1 MKIACVLDRG
11 FEDSE
16 FEKPYNAFKEAGHE
30 VVIIGHE
37 AGKEITGSKGRVTTK
52 TEKGIDDV
60 QPEEFDAL
68 FIPGGSSPDHLRYNQ
83 KFNRFVAALM
93 SADKATFA
101 ICHGPQLLIAAD
113 QYKDRT
119 MTAWYTVQDDLKKM
133 GAKVVDEEVH
143 VDGNLVTSRK
153 PDDIPAFI
161 RESLVLLKEPARQRA

>member
-30 VVIIGHE
+30 LVIVGHE
-37 AGKEITGSKGRVTTK
+37 GGKEITGSKGRVTTR
-52 TEKGIDDV
+52 TEKGIDEVRPD
-60 QPEEFDAL
+60 QFDAL
-68 FIPGGSSPDHLRYNQ
+68 FIPGGSSPDHLRINQ
-83 KFNRFVAALM
+83 KVNRFVAEMMEAGKPTL
-93 SADKATFA
+93 A

-133 GAKVVDEEVH
+133 GARVVDEEVH

-161 RESLVLLKEPARQRA
+161 RESLELMREPARARR

>member
-1 MKIACVLDRG
+1 MKIACLLDRG

-30 VVIIGHE
+30 VTIIGHE
-37 AGKEITGSKGRVTTK
+37 AGKEIAGSKGRVTTR
-52 TEKGIDDV
+52 TEKGIDEVRPDG
-60 QPEEFDAL
+60 FDAL

-83 KFNRFVAALM
+83 KVNRFVAQMMEAGRP
-93 SADKATFA
+93 TFA

-113 QYKDRT
+113 QYKDHT
-119 MTAWYTVQDDLKKM
+119 MTAWYTVQDDLRKM

-161 RESLVLLKEPARQRA
+161 RESMALMKEPARQRS

>member
-16 FEKPYNAFKEAGHE
+16 FEKPYNAFQAAGHE
-30 VVIIGHE
+30 VTIVGHE

-52 TEKGIDDV
+52 TEKGIDEVSPD
-60 QPEEFDAL
+60 QFDAL
-68 FIPGGSSPDHLRYNQ
+68 FIPGGSSPDHLRVNP
-83 KFNRFVAALM
+83 KVNRFVAALM
-93 SADKATFA
+93 EAGKPAFA

-113 QYKDRT
+113 QYQDRT
-119 MTAWYTVQDDLKKM
+119 MTAWYTIQDDLKKM

-161 RESLVLLKEPARQRA
+161 RESLALLKEPARARA

>member
-30 VVIIGHE
+30 VVIVGHE

-52 TEKGIDDV
+52 IEKGIDQVRPD
-60 QPEEFDAL
+60 EFDAL
-68 FIPGGSSPDHLRYNQ
+68 FIPGGSSPDHLRSNAKVNQ
-83 KFNRFVAALM
+83 FVKALM
-93 SADKATFA
+93 DEGKPTFA

-113 QYKDRT
+113 HYKDHT
-119 MTAWYTVQDDLKKM
+119 LTAWYTIQDDLKKM
-133 GAKVVDEEVH
+133 GARVVDEEVH

-161 RESLVLLKEPARQRA
+161 RESLVLLKEPARQRS